1 MRKIAL
7 CGHLMPSSNPR
18 CRILFRFF
26 HFTDHWLYLVPSAMA
41 DINTLHMTN
50 GLVNQIGAVL
60 SSLGITEYNHDKQDE
75 QDLMVFSHK
84 GSSKEYSYL
93 LLFNLDEDKVLVNLF
108 MTFPNLYQEPDL
120 EFYQLLE
127 SLSDNCILGYLHFMP
142 EEEHLRI
149 NYRSNYIGDAEDFLG
164 NKSFRNF
171 LSASMD
177 MVEIMD
183 LEFGVK

>member
-1 MRKIAL
+1 MAFFSFYRTLAL
-7 CGHLMPSSNPR
+7 S
-18 CRILFRFF
+18 CR
-26 HFTDHWLYLVPSAMA
+26 TATA
-41 DINTLHMTN
+41 EINCSHMIN
-50 GLVNQIGAVL
+50 GLVNQISAVL
-60 SSLGITEYNHDKQDE
+60 NSLGITEINHEKQDE
-75 QDLMVFSHK
+75 QDLIVFTHE
-84 GSSKEYSYL
+84 GSAKEYSYL